1 MSARRM
7 LAWWHAVTRRRRY
20 EEELDAELA
29 FHLDARAEHLVA
41 QGMSAPEARRR
52 ARIDLGMSELHK
64 DACREARG
72 IALFDTAWRDLRYAL
87 RGLVRNPGYSLTA
100 LLVLTLALGANAL
113 LFTLYSAYA
122 LRSPPIAHVDRWV
135 TLEAQG
141 AKGERLAY
149 WTIDEADALVE
160 QPTAGLQSAYLVREA
175 RLTVS
180 AEVTRRASG
189 ESVSDNYFDVLGVSA
204 AQGRTFHAGGD
215 EHRPVVL
222 SHLGWQRLLAGSAE
236 PLGRRIELAGEWFT
250 VIGIMPPAFTG
261 TEPLSAMYWLRDRD
275 YRSLQPGFRADGMVV
290 EVSGLRMP
298 GTSLAAASSAL
309 TAWAQRWNPRREE
322 WSRVAVADV
331 SARRGYL
338 PARDVRDLTLAALPV
353 GFAFVLV
360 LLVAAANL
368 ANLVLARFASRQ
380 RELALRVAIG
390 APRRRLVVQL
400 LAECVLLASLA
411 ALLGSGL
418 AFVLLQPVQAALYSV
433 MDGAGFDLIPLVLDL
448 RVLGYAWAL
457 ALLAALAFGLLPA
470 LLATAPWRRGVA
482 RPDLSARHRASG
494 TRMRSALMVAQ
505 LAASVVLL
513 VLAGLV
519 ASNARIIERTELG
532 FNPVRTIA
540 VHAWPPTSAL
550 ARELAALPQV
560 DAVAGVSQV
569 PLTGTSRRVDAR
581 IDGRSEP
588 LHLRAADAAYFD
600 MFGLGLLQ
608 GRTLHRGDE
617 SGAMVAVV
625 SRRTAERL
633 WPGQGALGRRMELP
647 PQDRLGP
654 IPAGTYEVVGV
665 VEDAVSNWFIHGI
678 DASAVYVPA
687 AIGDP
692 AIGSLV
698 VRTHDSSPATTGAI
712 MEACVRAASERN
724 CELMP
729 LVLAVKIQRLPFLA
743 ASTAATALGWIALA
757 ITCIGLYGLM
767 SYLVVQKRREIGI
780 RLALGAQG
788 SPVVQAML
796 ATAARQVGLGL
807 MIGLPL
813 AFACS
818 QLVAAYTDSL
828 RTFDLFAFSVVPLV
842 LAGIA
847 LGAAWWPARRS
858 ARIPPTE
865 ALRQD

>member
-1 MSARRM
+1 MSMRRV
-7 LAWWHAVTRRRRY
+7 LAWWHAVARRRRY
-20 EEELDAELA
+20 EEDLDAELG
-29 FHLDARAEHLVA
+29 FHLDARAAHLMA
-41 QGMSAPEARRR
+41 EGLAPEEARRR
-52 ARIDLGMSELHK
+52 ARIDLGMAGLHK

-72 IALFDTAWRDLRYAL
+72 VALFDTAWRDLRYAV

-113 LFTLYSAYA
+113 LFSLYGAYA
-122 LRSPPIAHVDRWV
+122 LRSPPVEHLDRWV

-141 AKGERLAY
+141 ARGERLAY

-160 QPTAGLQSAYLVREA
+160 QPPAGLESAYLVREA

-180 AEVTRRASG
+180 AAVTRRASG

-204 AQGRTFHAGGD
+204 ARGRTFHAGSD

-236 PLGRRIELAGEWFT
+236 PLGRRIQLAGEDFI
-250 VIGIMPPAFTG
+250 VIGVMPPAFTG
-261 TEPLSAMYWLRDRD
+261 TEPLSAMYWVRDRD
-275 YRSLQPGFRADGMVV
+275 YRRLQPGFRSDGMVA
-290 EVSGLRMP
+290 EVSGMRSP

-309 TAWAQRWNPRREE
+309 TAWAQRWNPRRED
-322 WSRVAVADV
+322 WSRVAIAEV

-380 RELALRVAIG
+380 RELAVRVAIG

-400 LAECVLLASLA
+400 LVECVLLASLA
-411 ALLGSGL
+411 ALLGSAL
-418 AFVLLQPVQAALYSV
+418 AFGLLRPVQVALYSV
-433 MDGAGFDLIPLVLDL
+433 MDGAGFDLIPLTIDASVLA
-448 RVLGYAWAL
+448 YAWAL
-457 ALLAALAFGLLPA
+457 SLLAAIAFGLAPA
-470 LLATAPWRRGVA
+470 VLATAPWRGGDA
-482 RPDLSARHRASG
+482 RPDLSARHRSSG
-494 TRMRSALMVAQ
+494 SRLRSALMVAQ

-532 FNPVRTIA
+532 FDPLRTIA
-540 VHAWPPTSAL
+540 VHAWPPTPAL

-569 PLTGTSRRVDAR
+569 PLTGTARRVDASV
-581 IDGRSEP
+581 DGRSEP

-608 GRTLHRGDE
+608 GRALHRGDE
-617 SGAMVAVV
+617 RGTMVAVV

-633 WPGQGALGRRMELP
+633 WPGQAALGRRIHMP
-647 PQDRLGP
+647 RQDELGP
-654 IPAGTYEVVGV
+654 IQAGTYEVVGV
-665 VEDAVSNWFIHGI
+665 VEDAVSNWFINGV
-678 DASAVYVPA
+678 DASAVYVPT
-687 AIGDP
+687 AIGEP

-698 VRTHDSSPATTGAI
+698 VRTRDASPSTTAAI

-729 LVLAVKIQRLPFLA
+729 LALAVKIQRLPFLA
-743 ASTAATALGWIALA
+743 ASTAATSLGWLALA
-757 ITCIGLYGLM
+757 ISCIGLYGLM
-767 SYLVVQKRREIGI
+767 SYLVVQKRREIGV
-780 RLALGAQG
+780 RLALGAPSG
-788 SPVVQAML
+788 RVVRAML
-796 ATAARQVGLGL
+796 ATAARQVGLGVL
-807 MIGLPL
+807 IGLPL
-813 AFACS
+813 AFACTR
-818 QLVAAYTDSL
+818 LVAAHTDTL
-828 RTFDLFAFSVVPLV
+828 RTFDLVAFVVVPLV
-842 LAGIA
+842 LAAIA
-847 LGAAWWPARRS
+847 LAAAWLPARRS